1 MGSGSCCG
9 RNLSEK
15 PAPIKLRRAAKRPN
29 NVNTSG
35 FRIKPAARVVR
46 NDGADGNRAQKSQIA
61 CYKASRIEAKTGIA
75 MSETLEASAAAPTT
89 ENPLLKAWQTPFETP
104 PFTEIEPAHFMP
116 AFEQAF
122 ADHASEIAAITHD
135 PAAPDFANTI
145 TALERSGKLLSKVSA
160 VFYDLVSA
168 HSNPALLEIDKEVSL
183 RMARHWNPIMMNAVL
198 FGRIVALRD
207 NRATLGLT
215 PEQTRLLER
224 TYTRFHRSGA
234 GLDETAKAR
243 MAEINE
249 RLAHLGT
256 AFSHHLL
263 GDEQDWFMELGE
275 ADRDGL
281 PDSFVAAAR
290 AAAEER
296 GMAGKAV
303 ITLSRSFVEPFLKS
317 STRRDLREKLFKAFV
332 ARGDNGNANDNNE
345 TIVEILALREESAKL
360 LGFPT
365 FAAYRLE
372 DSMAKTPE
380 AVRGLLERVWKPA
393 RARALADRD
402 ALQALVA
409 EEGGNFA
416 LAPWDWRYYAEK
428 LRQIRANFDDAAIK
442 PYLVLDHMI
451 EAAFDCAS
459 RLFGLSFAERR
470 DIPVWHPDVRV
481 WEVKDAAGAHKALF
495 YGDYFARP
503 SKRSGAWMT
512 SLRDQQKL
520 DGAVAPLIVN
530 VCNFSKGAEG
540 QPSLLSPDD
549 ARTLFHEF
557 GHGLHGMLS
566 NVTYPSLSGTS
577 VFTDFVELP
586 SQLYEHWQ
594 EQPQVLRQFARHYQ
608 TGEPLPDDLLK
619 RFIAARKF
627 NQGFATVEFVSSAL
641 IDLEFHTQPA
651 SASRDVRGF
660 ERQELEKIGMPA
672 EISLRHRPT
681 QFGHIF
687 AGDHY
692 ASGYYSYMWSE
703 VMDADAFGAF
713 EEAGDIFDSGV
724 AKRLHD
730 DIYSSGGSRD
740 PEHAYIAFRGREP
753 EPEALL
759 RRRGL
764 VETPEAA

>member
-1 MGSGSCCG
+1 MSDT
-9 RNLSEK
+9 N
-15 PAPIKLRRAAKRPN
+15 
-29 NVNTSG
+29 
-35 FRIKPAARVVR
+35 
-46 NDGADGNRAQKSQIA
+46 
-61 CYKASRIEAKTGIA
+61 AKT
-75 MSETLEASAAAPTT
+75 APSNTQ
-89 ENPLLKAWQTPFETP
+89 ENPLLKPWQTPFETP
-104 PFTEIEPAHFMP
+104 PFEAIKPEHFLP

-122 ADHASEIAAITHD
+122 ADHTAEVAAITHD
-135 PAAPDFANTI
+135 PAVPDFANTI

-168 HSNPALLEIDKEVSL
+168 HSNPAILEIDKEVSL

-198 FGRIVALRD
+198 FGRLALLHER
-207 NRATLGLT
+207 RAKLGLT
-215 PEQTRLLER
+215 GEQMRLLER
-224 TYTRFHRSGA
+224 TYTNFHRAGA
-234 GLDETAKAR
+234 GLDEAAKKR
-243 MAEINE
+243 RAEINE
-249 RLAHLGT
+249 RLAQLGT
-256 AFSHHLL
+256 SFSHHLL

-275 ADRDGL
+275 DDRAGL
-281 PDSFVAAAR
+281 PENFVAAAG

-296 GMAGKAV
+296 GMAGKAIV
-303 ITLSRSFVEPFLKS
+303 TLSRSSVEPFLKNS
-317 STRRDLREKLFKAFV
+317 ERRDLRERVFRAFT

-345 TIVEILALREESAKL
+345 AIMEILALREESAKI

-365 FAAYRLE
+365 YAAYRLE
-372 DSMAKTPE
+372 DSMAKTPD

-402 ALQALVA
+402 ALQALIA

-428 LRQIRANFDDAAIK
+428 LRQRRADFDDAAIK

-451 EAAFDCAS
+451 EAAFDCAP
-459 RLFGLSFAERR
+459 RLFGVTFSELK

-481 WEVKDAAGAHKALF
+481 WEVKDADGKHKALF

-520 DGAVAPLIVN
+520 DGDIAPLVIN

-540 QPSLLSPDD
+540 EPSLLSPDD

-557 GHGLHGMLS
+557 GHALHGICS
-566 NVTYPSLSGTS
+566 DVTYPSLSGTS

-586 SQLYEHWQ
+586 SHLYEHWQ
-594 EQPQVLRQFARHYQ
+594 EQPQVLKQFGRHYR
-608 TGEPLPDDLLK
+608 TGEPLPDELLK

-627 NQGFATVEFVSSAL
+627 NQGFATVKFVSSAL

-651 SASRDVRGF
+651 AASRDVRAF
-660 ERQELEKIGMPA
+660 EQSELEKIGMPA
-672 EISLRHRPT
+672 EMVLRHRPT

-687 AGDHY
+687 SGDHY

-713 EEAGDIFDSGV
+713 EEAGDIFDSAV

-740 PEHAYIAFRGREP
+740 PEDAYVAFRGREP
-753 EPEALL
+753 EADALL

-764 VETPEAA
+764 LETPEAA

>member
-1 MGSGSCCG
+1 
-9 RNLSEK
+9 
-15 PAPIKLRRAAKRPN
+15 
-29 NVNTSG
+29 
-35 FRIKPAARVVR
+35 
-46 NDGADGNRAQKSQIA
+46 
-61 CYKASRIEAKTGIA
+61 
-75 MSETLEASAAAPTT
+75 MSDALESTATVSAA
-89 ENPLLKAWQTPFETP
+89 ENPLLAPWRTPFETP
-104 PFTEIEPAHFMP
+104 PFTAIEPKHFLP

-122 ADHASEIAAITHD
+122 ADHAAEIAAITHD
-135 PAAPDFANTI
+135 PAAPDFNNTI
-145 TALERSGKLLSKVSA
+145 TALERSGKLLSKVAA

-198 FGRIVALRD
+198 FGRVVALRD
-207 NRATLGLT
+207 NGAKLGLS
-215 PEQTRLLER
+215 PEQARLLER

-234 GLDETAKAR
+234 GLDEQAKAR

-281 PDSFVAAAR
+281 PDSFVAAAK
-290 AAAEER
+290 AAADER
-296 GMAGKAV
+296 GMAGRAV
-303 ITLSRSFVEPFLKS
+303 MTLSRSFVELFLKS
-317 STRRDLREKLFKAFV
+317 STRRDLREKVFKAFV
-332 ARGDNGNANDNNE
+332 ARGDNGNANDNNA
-345 TIVEILALREESAKL
+345 TIVEILGLREESAKL
-360 LGFPT
+360 LGYPT

-416 LAPWDWRYYAEK
+416 LAPWDWRFYAEK

-451 EAAFDCAS
+451 EAAFDCAH
-459 RLFGLSFAERR
+459 RLFGLSFAERK

-481 WEVKDAAGAHKALF
+481 WEVKDAKGNHKALF
-495 YGDYFARP
+495 YGDYFSRP

-520 DGAVAPLIVN
+520 DGAVAPLVIN

-540 QPSLLSPDD
+540 QPALLSPDD

-566 NVTYPSLSGTS
+566 DVTYPSLSGTS

-594 EQPQVLRQFARHYQ
+594 EQPQVLRRFARHYQ

-651 SASRDVRGF
+651 SASRDVRAF
-660 ERQELEKIGMPA
+660 ERRELEKIGMPA
-672 EISLRHRPT
+672 EIALRHRPT

-687 AGDHY
+687 SGDHY

-713 EEAGDIFDSGV
+713 EEAGDIFDPAT

-740 PEHAYIAFRGREP
+740 PEDAYIAFRGREP

-764 VETPEAA
+764 LDVPEAA

>member
-1 MGSGSCCG
+1 MSD
-9 RNLSEK
+9 
-15 PAPIKLRRAAKRPN
+15 AVTTTAAL
-29 NVNTSG
+29 
-35 FRIKPAARVVR
+35 AH
-46 NDGADGNRAQKSQIA
+46 D
-61 CYKASRIEAKTGIA
+61 
-75 MSETLEASAAAPTT
+75 
-89 ENPLLKAWQTPFETP
+89 NPLLAAWQTPHQTP
-104 PFTEIEPAHFMP
+104 PFDTIKPEHFLP

-122 ADHASEIAAITHD
+122 ADHSAEIAAISHD

-145 TALERSGKLLSKVSA
+145 TALERSGKLLTKVAA

-168 HSNPALLEIDKEVSL
+168 HSNPAILEIDKEVSL
-183 RMARHWNPIMMNAVL
+183 RMARHWNPILMNAVL
-198 FGRIVALRD
+198 FGRIALLHE
-207 NRATLGLT
+207 NRANLNLT
-215 PEQTRLLER
+215 GEELRLLER
-224 TYTRFHRSGA
+224 TYTRFHRAGA
-234 GLDETAKAR
+234 GLSDEAKAR

-256 AFSHHLL
+256 SFSHHLL
-263 GDEQDWFMELGE
+263 GDEQDWVLELSE
-275 ADRDGL
+275 EDCAGL
-281 PDSFVAAAR
+281 SESFVSAAR

-296 GMAGKAV
+296 GLAGKT
-303 ITLSRSFVEPFLKS
+303 IMILSRSFVEQFLKS
-317 STRRDLREKLFKAFV
+317 SARRDLRDKVYKAFI
-332 ARGDNGNANDNNE
+332 ARGDNGNANDNKAA
-345 TIVEILALREESAKL
+345 IGEILALREESAKL

-372 DSMAKTPE
+372 DSMAKTPD

-402 ALQALVA
+402 EMQALIA
-409 EEGGNFA
+409 EEGGNFK

-428 LRQIRANFDDAAIK
+428 LRQRKADFDDDAIK
-442 PYLVLDHMI
+442 PYLSLDRMI
-451 EAAFDCAS
+451 EAAFDCAT
-459 RLFGLSFAERR
+459 RLFGITFTERK

-481 WEVKDAAGAHKALF
+481 WEVRDRSGAHKALF

-520 DGAVAPLIVN
+520 DGAIAPLVIN
-530 VCNFSKGAEG
+530 VCNFAKGAEG
-540 QPSLLSPDD
+540 QPALLSPDD

-594 EQPQVLRQFARHYQ
+594 ERPEVLQRFARHYQ
-608 TGEPLPDDLLK
+608 TGEPLPEDLLR
-619 RFIAARKF
+619 RFLAARKF

-641 IDLEFHTQPA
+641 LDLEFHTQPA
-651 SASRDVRGF
+651 AASRDVDAF
-660 ERQELEKIGMPA
+660 EKTELARIGMPE
-672 EISLRHRPT
+672 EIALRHRPT

-687 AGDHY
+687 SGDHY

-713 EEAGDIFDSGV
+713 EEAGNIFDPAT

-730 DIYSSGGSRD
+730 DIYSSGGSVD
-740 PEHAYIAFRGREP
+740 PEAAYVAFRGREP
-753 EPEALL
+753 EPDALL

-764 VETPEAA
+764 LEEPEAA

>member
-1 MGSGSCCG
+1 
-9 RNLSEK
+9 
-15 PAPIKLRRAAKRPN
+15 
-29 NVNTSG
+29 
-35 FRIKPAARVVR
+35 
-46 NDGADGNRAQKSQIA
+46 
-61 CYKASRIEAKTGIA
+61 
-75 MSETLEASAAAPTT
+75 MSETSGMAAASQDQT
-89 ENPLLKAWQTPFETP
+89 NPLLKPWQTPFETP
-104 PFTEIEPAHFMP
+104 PFPEIAPEHFLP
-116 AFEQAF
+116 AFARAF
-122 ADHASEIAAITHD
+122 ADHSAEIAAITHD

-168 HSNPALLEIDKEVSL
+168 HSSPALLEIDKEVSL

-198 FGRIVALRD
+198 FGRIALLHD
-207 NRATLGLT
+207 SRATLALSS
-215 PEQTRLLER
+215 EQLRLLER

-234 GLDETAKAR
+234 GLDEAAKAR

-281 PDSFVAAAR
+281 SDTFI
-290 AAAEER
+290 AAAEAAALER
-296 GMAGKAV
+296 GMAGKAIV
-303 ITLSRSFVEPFLKS
+303 TLSRSSVEPFLKS
-317 STRRDLREKLFKAFV
+317 SGRRDLREKVFKAFI
-332 ARGDNGNANDNNE
+332 ARGDNGNANDNNAS
-345 TIVEILALREESAKL
+345 IVEILSLREESAKL
-360 LGFPT
+360 LGYPT

-416 LAPWDWRYYAEK
+416 LAAWDWRYYAEK
-428 LRQIRANFDDAAIK
+428 LRQISANFDDAAIK

-451 EAAFDCAS
+451 EAAFDCAG
-459 RLFGLSFAERR
+459 RLFGLSFAERK

-481 WEVKDAAGAHKALF
+481 WEVRDRAGKHQALF

-520 DGAVAPLIVN
+520 DGEVAPLIIN

-566 NVTYPSLSGTS
+566 DVFYPSLSGTS

-594 EQPQVLRQFARHYQ
+594 EQPEVLRQFARHYQ

-619 RFIAARKF
+619 RFLAARKF
-627 NQGFATVEFVSSAL
+627 NQGFATVEFVASAL

-651 SASRDVRGF
+651 SASRDVRAF
-660 ERQELEKIGMPA
+660 EQRELEKIGMPA
-672 EISLRHRPT
+672 EIALRHRPQ

-687 AGDHY
+687 SGDHY

-713 EEAGDIFDSGV
+713 EEAGNIFDPAV

-730 DIYSSGGSRD
+730 DIYASGGSRD
-740 PEHAYIAFRGREP
+740 PEDAYIAFRGREP
-753 EPEALL
+753 EPDALL

-764 VETPEAA
+764 LDRPKAA

>member
-1 MGSGSCCG
+1 
-9 RNLSEK
+9 
-15 PAPIKLRRAAKRPN
+15 
-29 NVNTSG
+29 
-35 FRIKPAARVVR
+35 
-46 NDGADGNRAQKSQIA
+46 
-61 CYKASRIEAKTGIA
+61 
-75 MSETLEASAAAPTT
+75 MSENQQTAPPSQASV
-89 ENPLLKAWQTPFETP
+89 NPLLKAWQTPFETP
-104 PFTEIEPAHFMP
+104 PFAEIAPEHFLP

-122 ADHASEIAAITHD
+122 ADHAAEVAAITHD
-135 PAAPDFANTI
+135 PSTPDFANTI
-145 TALERSGKLLSKVSA
+145 TALERSGKLLSRVSA

-168 HSNPALLEIDKEVSL
+168 HSSPALLEADKEVSL

-198 FGRIVALRD
+198 FGRIALLYHD
-207 NRATLGLT
+207 RAALGLT
-215 PEQTRLLER
+215 AEQRRLLER
-224 TYTRFHRSGA
+224 TYTRFHRAGA
-234 GLDETAKAR
+234 GLDEAAKKR

-263 GDEQDWFMELGE
+263 GEEQEWSMELGE

-281 PDSFVAAAR
+281 SDSFVAAAK

-303 ITLSRSFVEPFLKS
+303 MTLSRSFVEPFLKS
-317 STRRDLREKLFKAFV
+317 STRRDLREKVYKAFV

-345 TIVEILALREESAKL
+345 TIVEILSLREESAKL

-402 ALQALVA
+402 DLQALVA
-409 EEGGNFA
+409 EEGDNFA

-428 LRQIRANFDDAAIK
+428 LRQRRANFDDAAIK
-442 PYLVLDHMI
+442 PYLALDHMI
-451 EAAFDCAS
+451 EAAFDCAT
-459 RLFGLSFAERR
+459 RLFGITFSERK

-481 WEVKDAAGAHKALF
+481 WEVKDSAGKHQALF

-520 DGAVAPLIVN
+520 DGEIAPLILN
-530 VCNFSKGAEG
+530 ICNFSKAADGEPA
-540 QPSLLSPDD
+540 LLSPDD

-557 GHGLHGMLS
+557 GHALHGMLS
-566 NVTYPSLSGTS
+566 NVFYPSLSGTS

-619 RFIAARKF
+619 RFLAARKF

-651 SASRDVRGF
+651 SASRDVRAF
-660 ERQELEKIGMPA
+660 ERAELEKIGMPA
-672 EISLRHRPT
+672 EISMRHRPQ

-687 AGDHY
+687 SGDHY

-713 EEAGDIFDSGV
+713 EEAGNIFDPAV
-724 AKRLHD
+724 AKRLYD

-740 PEHAYIAFRGREP
+740 PEDAYVAFRGREP
-753 EPEALL
+753 EPDALL

-764 VETPEAA
+764 LDTPEAA

>member
-1 MGSGSCCG
+1 
-9 RNLSEK
+9 
-15 PAPIKLRRAAKRPN
+15 
-29 NVNTSG
+29 
-35 FRIKPAARVVR
+35 
-46 NDGADGNRAQKSQIA
+46 
-61 CYKASRIEAKTGIA
+61 
-75 MSETLEASAAAPTT
+75 MSETLETVVTPPDQA
-89 ENPLLKAWQTPFETP
+89 NPLLKAWQTPLETP
-104 PFTEIEPAHFMP
+104 PFAEIAPEHFLT

-122 ADHASEIAAITHD
+122 ADHSAEIAAITHD
-135 PAAPDFANTI
+135 PSAPDFANTI
-145 TALERSGKLLSKVSA
+145 TALERSGKLLSRVSA

-168 HSNPALLEIDKEVSL
+168 NSNPARLEIDKEVSL

-198 FGRIVALRD
+198 FGRIAMLHEK
-207 NRATLGLT
+207 RASLGLT
-215 PEQTRLLER
+215 GEEMRLLER

-234 GLDETAKAR
+234 GLDESAKTR

-256 AFSHHLL
+256 SFSHHLL

-275 ADRDGL
+275 DDRAGL
-281 PDSFVAAAR
+281 SDSFVATAK

-296 GMAGKAV
+296 GMAGKA
-303 ITLSRSFVEPFLKS
+303 IMTLSRSFVEPFLKS
-317 STRRDLREKLFKAFV
+317 SGRRDLREKVFKAFT

-345 TIVEILALREESAKL
+345 AIVEILSLREESAKI

-365 FAAYRLE
+365 YAAYRLE

-402 ALQALVA
+402 ALQAQIA

-428 LRQIRANFDDAAIK
+428 LRQVRANFDDAAIK

-451 EAAFDCAS
+451 EAAFDCAT
-459 RLFGLSFAERR
+459 RLFGVTFAERK
-470 DIPVWHPDVRV
+470 DVPVWHPDVRV
-481 WEVKDAAGAHKALF
+481 WEVKDSAGKHKALF

-520 DGAVAPLIVN
+520 DGEIAPLILN
-530 VCNFSKGAEG
+530 VCNFSKGAGGE
-540 QPSLLSPDD
+540 PALLSPDD

-566 NVTYPSLSGTS
+566 DVTYPSLSGTS

-594 EQPQVLRQFARHYQ
+594 EQPQVWRQFARHYQ

-627 NQGFATVEFVSSAL
+627 NQGFASVEFVSSAL

-651 SASRDVRGF
+651 AASRDVGAF
-660 ERQELEKIGMPA
+660 ERAELEKIGMPA
-672 EISLRHRPT
+672 EIALRHRPT

-687 AGDHY
+687 SGDHY

-713 EEAGDIFDSGV
+713 EEAGNIFDPAT

-730 DIYSSGGSRD
+730 DIYASGGSRD
-740 PEHAYIAFRGREP
+740 PEDAYIAFRGREP
-753 EPEALL
+753 EPDAQL

-764 VETPEAA
+764 LETSEAA

>member
-1 MGSGSCCG
+1 
-9 RNLSEK
+9 
-15 PAPIKLRRAAKRPN
+15 
-29 NVNTSG
+29 
-35 FRIKPAARVVR
+35 
-46 NDGADGNRAQKSQIA
+46 
-61 CYKASRIEAKTGIA
+61 
-75 MSETLEASAAAPTT
+75 MSETLPMTATSQAPA
-89 ENPLLKAWQTPFETP
+89 NPLLMAWQTPRETP
-104 PFTEIEPAHFMP
+104 PFAEIAPEHFLP

-122 ADHASEIAAITHD
+122 ADHAAEIAAITHD
-135 PAAPDFANTI
+135 PSAPDFANTI
-145 TALERSGKLLSKVSA
+145 TALERSGKLLTRVSA

-183 RMARHWNPIMMNAVL
+183 RMARHWSPIMMNAVL
-198 FGRIVALRD
+198 FGRVALLHD
-207 NRATLGLT
+207 NRASYGLT
-215 PEQTRLLER
+215 FEQMRLLER
-224 TYTRFHRSGA
+224 TYTRFHRAGA
-234 GLDETAKAR
+234 GLDEAAKKR
-243 MAEINE
+243 LAEINE

-263 GDEQDWFMELGE
+263 GDEQEWFMELGE

-281 PDSFVAAAR
+281 PETFIAAAR

-296 GMAGKAV
+296 GMAGKA
-303 ITLSRSFVEPFLKS
+303 IMTLSRSFVEPFLKS
-317 STRRDLREKLFKAFV
+317 SSRRDLREKVFRAFT
-332 ARGDNGNANDNNE
+332 ARGDNSNANDNNA
-345 TIVEILALREESAKL
+345 TIVEILTLREESAKL
-360 LGFPT
+360 LGYPT

-402 ALQALVA
+402 DLQALVT

-428 LRQIRANFDDAAIK
+428 LRQVRANFDDAAIK
-442 PYLVLDHMI
+442 PYLALDHMI
-451 EAAFDCAS
+451 EAAFDCAT
-459 RLFGLSFAERR
+459 RLFGLTFSERK

-481 WEVKDAAGAHKALF
+481 WEVKDRAGKHQALF
-495 YGDYFARP
+495 YGDYFTRP

-520 DGAVAPLIVN
+520 DGEVTPLIIN
-530 VCNFSKGAEG
+530 VCNFAKGAEG

-566 NVTYPSLSGTS
+566 DVTYPSLSGTN

-608 TGEPLPDDLLK
+608 NGEPLPDDLLE

-651 SASRDVRGF
+651 SASRDVPAF
-660 ERQELEKIGMPA
+660 ERRELEKIGMPA
-672 EISLRHRPT
+672 EISLRHRPQ

-687 AGDHY
+687 SGDHY
-692 ASGYYSYMWSE
+692 ASSYYSYMWSE

-713 EEAGDIFDSGV
+713 EEAGDIFDPAV

-740 PEHAYIAFRGREP
+740 PEDAYVAFRGREP
-753 EPEALL
+753 EPDALL

-764 VETPEAA
+764 SETSEAA

>member
-1 MGSGSCCG
+1 MSG
-9 RNLSEK
+9 
-15 PAPIKLRRAAKRPN
+15 
-29 NVNTSG
+29 
-35 FRIKPAARVVR
+35 
-46 NDGADGNRAQKSQIA
+46 
-61 CYKASRIEAKTGIA
+61 
-75 MSETLEASAAAPTT
+75 TLQTSAAAQDQA
-89 ENPLLKAWQTPFETP
+89 NPLLRPWQTPFETP
-104 PFTEIEPAHFMP
+104 PFAEIAPEHFLP

-122 ADHASEIAAITHD
+122 ADHAGEIAAIEHD
-135 PAAPDFANTI
+135 PSAPDFANTI
-145 TALERSGKLLSKVSA
+145 TALERSGKLLSRVSA

-198 FGRIVALRD
+198 FGRIAQLHES
-207 NRATLGLT
+207 RAGLGLT

-234 GLDETAKAR
+234 GLDEVAKAR

-256 AFSHHLL
+256 SFSHHLL
-263 GDEQDWFMELGE
+263 GDEQDWFMELGD
-275 ADRDGL
+275 ADRGGL
-281 PDSFVAAAR
+281 SDSFVAAAK
-290 AAAEER
+290 AAADER
-296 GMAGKAV
+296 GMAGKA
-303 ITLSRSFVEPFLKS
+303 IMTLSRSFVEPFLKTS
-317 STRRDLREKLFKAFV
+317 ARRDLREKVFRAFT
-332 ARGDNGNANDNNE
+332 ARGDNNNANDNNA
-345 TIVEILALREESAKL
+345 TIVEILSLREESAKL

-393 RARALADRD
+393 RARALRDRD
-402 ALQALVA
+402 ALQALVT

-416 LAPWDWRYYAEK
+416 LAPWDWRYYAER
-428 LRQIRANFDDAAIK
+428 LRQISANFDDAAIK
-442 PYLVLDHMI
+442 PYLALDHMI
-451 EAAFDCAS
+451 EAAFDCAT
-459 RLFGLSFAERR
+459 RLFGVTFAERR

-481 WEVKDAAGAHKALF
+481 WEVRDAAGKHKALF

-520 DGAVAPLIVN
+520 DGEIAPLIIN
-530 VCNFSKGAEG
+530 VCNFSKGADGE
-540 QPSLLSPDD
+540 PSLLSPDD

-566 NVTYPSLSGTS
+566 DVSYPSLSGTS

-651 SASRDVRGF
+651 SAIPDVGAF
-660 ERQELEKIGMPA
+660 EKAELEKIGMPA
-672 EISLRHRPT
+672 EIALRHRPQ

-687 AGDHY
+687 SGDHY

-713 EEAGDIFDSGV
+713 EEAGNIFDPAT

-740 PEHAYIAFRGREP
+740 PEEAYIAFRGREP
-753 EPEALL
+753 EPDALL

-764 VETPEAA
+764 LETPEAA